1 MFPDM
6 PSEEINNALETS
18 FGNVDLAASYL
29 IDSKQKID
37 YKSSVFCNIIIC
49 CIVLISITFSPG
61 KTIEEVPEH
70 VQSSDTE
77 SDSELLDTSLSNSR
91 QIVPRGK
98 FIFL

>member
-29 IDSKQKID
+29 INSKQKID
-37 YKSSVFCNIIIC
+37 YKSSVFCNIIMLYC
-49 CIVLISITFSPG
+49 AISITFSPG
-61 KTIEEVPEH
+61 KTIEEVLEY

-77 SDSELLDTSLSNSR
+77 SDSDLWYTSLSNSR
-91 QIVPRGK
+91 QMVPRGK
-98 FIFL
+98 FTFL